1 MTKDNNSSKFTIA
14 SALLLLLGFLGYRKM
29 SGERNIVM
37 KEEIVKG
44 EKKNDKTSVELGKA
58 TTESSPDL
66 LPNDQAFKT
75 IVLRMINEPGDAVT
89 SMEDFKSK
97 FILLSMRLYVTS
109 KETVKRIPKSDE
121 AFDAF
126 LERIELKDSVH
137 KFINLC
143 SMEGNGNAPD
153 LVLMSRRGFRP
164 SLSETGGGRFSSG
177 QPSDSEEDFVMIGKK

>member
-14 SALLLLLGFLGYRKM
+14 SALLLLLGFLGYRKV

-37 KEEIVKG
+37 KGEIVKG
-44 EKKNDKTSVELGKA
+44 ENKNDKTSVELGNAK
-58 TTESSPDL
+58 TESSPEAI

-75 IVLRMINEPGDAVT
+75 VVLRMIKEPGDVT

-109 KETVKRIPKSDE
+109 KDMVKRIPKSDE

-126 LERIELKDSVH
+126 LERTDLKDSVH
-137 KFINLC
+137 KFINYCINSKGKVLL
-143 SMEGNGNAPD
+143 EEAVD
-153 LVLMSRRGFRP
+153 LASIAKREFRT
-164 SLSETGGGRFSSG
+164 SLSETGGGR
-177 QPSDSEEDFVMIGKK
+177 DSNPRKIILL

>member
-37 KEEIVKG
+37 KG
-44 EKKNDKTSVELGKA
+44 ENKNDKTSVELGNAK
-58 TTESSPDL
+58 TELSPEAI

-75 IVLRMINEPGDAVT
+75 VVLRMIKEPGDVT

-109 KETVKRIPKSDE
+109 KEMVKRIPKSDE

-126 LERIELKDSVH
+126 LERTDLKDSVH
-137 KFINLC
+137 KFINYC
-143 SMEGNGNAPD
+143 VSDRKE
-153 LVLMSRRGFRP
+153 VLIEEASGLIPTARREFRT
-164 SLSETGGGRFSSG
+164 SLSETGGGRF
-177 QPSDSEEDFVMIGKK
+177 

>member
-37 KEEIVKG
+37 KGEIVKG
-44 EKKNDKTSVELGKA
+44 ENKNDKTSVELGNAK
-58 TTESSPDL
+58 TELSPEAI

-75 IVLRMINEPGDAVT
+75 VVLRMIKEPGDVT

-109 KETVKRIPKSDE
+109 KEMVKRIPKSDE

-126 LERIELKDSVH
+126 LERTDLKDSVH
-137 KFINLC
+137 KFINYCVSDRKEVLI
-143 SMEGNGNAPD
+143 EGASGLIPTA
-153 LVLMSRRGFRP
+153 RREFRT
-164 SLSETGGGRFSSG
+164 SLSETGGGG
-177 QPSDSEEDFVMIGKK
+177 DSNPRRIILL